1 MVAAVRDDVSSLEH
15 EDFVWPCY
23 GAQEVCES
31 RGGRSGLPVPNRAHG
46 LCGRKATLNLVSI
59 SELRRC
65 VKVEVAVLGF
75 LYLTGLMV
83 SVDVKQR

>member
-1 MVAAVRDDVSSLEH
+1 M
-15 EDFVWPCY
+15 
-23 GAQEVCES
+23 CES
-31 RGGRSGLPVPNRAHG
+31 RGGLPVPNRAHG

-59 SELRRC
+59 SEFRRC
-65 VKVEVAVLGF
+65 VKVEVGS